1 MSFLKL
7 VRAENLRNAVQNQQ
21 SQQNEPKPTQIPG
34 KEQPKDDKQKA
45 LAI

>member
-7 VRAENLRNAVQNQQ
+7 VRAEKLRNAVQNQQ